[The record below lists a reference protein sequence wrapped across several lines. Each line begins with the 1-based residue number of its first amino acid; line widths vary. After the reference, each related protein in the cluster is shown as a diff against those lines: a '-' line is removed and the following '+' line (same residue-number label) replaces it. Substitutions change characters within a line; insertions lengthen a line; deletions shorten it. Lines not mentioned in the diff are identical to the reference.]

1 MRRRFALPLVCAA
14 LVIGWRV
21 AADTEDADLS
31 KVDLAGSWY
40 VLIHYK
46 DDDSVDKSI
55 TKFKDLVWTIEQKS
69 DSMSFEEYPYVVFPD
84 NQELL
89 RRSAMIEHLPWEPDD
104 STWERIREA
113 LEVSSRAMKK
123 KRLGGSVADG
133 YSSSAGQKT
142 GGFTT
147 MTFETTWRVR
157 FAPEAIRIEIVD
169 VLGGAGLEGMEGATV
184 YEVRERLG
192 KDELRGRYDRDTLH
206 GTFRMVRSKDRKVV
220 K

>member
-1 MRRRFALPLVCAA
+1 MRRSLGLVLGCALL
-14 LVIGWRV
+14 LGGWRV
-21 AADTEDADLS
+21 AADTEAADLS
-31 KVDLAGSWY
+31 KVDLSGNWY

-69 DSMSFEEYPYVVFPD
+69 DSMSFEEYPYVMFSE

-89 RRSAMIEHLPWEPDD
+89 RRHSMIQHLPWEPDD
-104 STWERIREA
+104 STWERIRE
-113 LEVSSRAMKK
+113 EIGVSARAMKTK
-123 KRLGGSVADG
+123 NLSGSVADG

-157 FAPEAIRIEIVD
+157 FAPDKIRVEIVD

-184 YEVRERLG
+184 YEVRERRG
-192 KDELRGRYDRDTLH
+192 ADELRGRFDRDTLH

>member
-1 MRRRFALPLVCAA
+1 MPRSLGFVLACALLA
-14 LVIGWRV
+14 IGWRV
-21 AADTEDADLS
+21 AADTEVADLS
-31 KVDLAGSWY
+31 KVDLSGNWY

-55 TKFKDLVWTIEQKS
+55 TKFKDLVWTIEQRS
-69 DSMSFEEYPYVVFPD
+69 DSMSFEEYPYVIFSE

-89 RRSAMIEHLPWEPDD
+89 RRHSMIQHLPWEPDD
-104 STWERIREA
+104 STWERIRE
-113 LEVSSRAMKK
+113 EIGVSARAMKK
-123 KRLGGSVADG
+123 KKLSGSGADG
-133 YSSSAGQKT
+133 YSSSAGPKT

-157 FAPEAIRIEIVD
+157 FAPEKIRVEIVD

-184 YEVRERLG
+184 YEVRERRG
-192 KDELRGRYDRDTLH
+192 ADELRGRFDRDTLH
-206 GTFRMVRSKDRKVV
+206 GTFRMVRSKVRKVV

>member
-1 MRRRFALPLVCAA
+1 MRRTLGLVLCCALL
-14 LVIGWRV
+14 LGGWRV
-21 AADTEDADLS
+21 SADTEAADLS
-31 KVDLAGSWY
+31 KVDLSGNWY

-69 DSMSFEEYPYVVFPD
+69 DSMSFEEYPYVMFSE

-89 RRSAMIEHLPWEPDD
+89 RRHSMIQHLPWEPDD
-104 STWERIREA
+104 STWERIRE
-113 LEVSSRAMKK
+113 EIGVSARAMKTK
-123 KRLGGSVADG
+123 NLSGSVADG

-157 FAPEAIRIEIVD
+157 FAPDKIRVEIVD

-184 YEVRERLG
+184 YEVRERRG
-192 KDELRGRYDRDTLH
+192 ADELRGRFDRDTLH